1 MLGYELAIIYMKSFS
16 SIIKLLAE
24 VTELAS
30 LFISFHC
37 YFYSLKIKESH
48 NIQYYGFNFY
58 SILRVFFFKLSH
70 KIN

>member
-30 LFISFHC
+30 LFISLNCSC
-37 YFYSLKIKESH
+37 Y
-48 NIQYYGFNFY
+48 N
-58 SILRVFFFKLSH
+58 V
-70 KIN
+70 